1 MEESSTSGVFEG
13 GQAWEVSC
21 LAVKGQHAKLDTAN
35 CSNFSRALEDR
46 HPMAP
51 GLSAGPTGTLPPD
64 LQALSG
70 LENNLKRSDLT
81 QLFCLCLSLSLP
93 ETQP

>member
-1 MEESSTSGVFEG
+1 MEESSTSGVFEA

-21 LAVKGQHAKLDTAN
+21 LAVKGQRAKLDTAN
-35 CSNFSRALEDR
+35 CRALEDR

-51 GLSAGPTGTLPPD
+51 GLSAGPTRILPPD